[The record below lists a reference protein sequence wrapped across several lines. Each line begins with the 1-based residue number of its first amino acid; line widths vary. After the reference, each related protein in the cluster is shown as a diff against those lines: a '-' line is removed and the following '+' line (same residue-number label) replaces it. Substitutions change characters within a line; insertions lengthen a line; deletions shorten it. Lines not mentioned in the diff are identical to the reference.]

1 MTKGER
7 RCCPKK
13 KYVPSECV
21 WINSAVFAQLF
32 ARCAQCALLHPGSSW
47 SCHRWP
53 HITMVSGSV
62 CFCCLL
68 SLRAPPKEDW
78 VCACRPLP
86 TPCYS
91 LRSFLMTFCLPGRHQ
106 KMINFDCCFGFQQQI
121 RNEPSKMP
129 SKILMRMNVQKL
141 CNKQEPIY
149 LPRLPSQSLRVQWPF
164 NCCST
169 LPCLNSAGSSCL
181 VETNWI
187 KQEFQSPKAKARH
200 PWNDPN
206 SEKLRQRNV
215 THQGSHQRGRWLS
228 LIQINF
234 GCPEI
239 AESQGAALDHPILGL
254 VSLPHR
260 KKKHAKGDG
269 RDQHAQHCVKHCTPQ
284 LLPTESAVES
294 SAQPGCAWRV
304 PSKVM
309 QTKQLDTAVFSLWDA
324 HKLFPWPEIIK
335 CSCCSYHW
343 LGIQSIQSISR
354 LPPVGRCPPHFE
366 QACLSQDQG
375 EKCCSN

>member
-1 MTKGER
+1 MR
-7 RCCPKK
+7 LNQQCSFC
-13 KYVPSECV
+13 
-21 WINSAVFAQLF
+21 SAFCAMRPVCSSPPRLILILSPLTSYYNGLRICFFFA
-32 ARCAQCALLHPGSSW
+32 
-47 SCHRWP
+47 
-53 HITMVSGSV
+53 V
-62 CFCCLL
+62 CK
-68 SLRAPPKEDW
+68 LRAPPKEDW

-181 VETNWI
+181 VRTHWI
-187 KQEFQSPKAKARH
+187 QHEFQSPKAKTRH

-215 THQGSHQRGRWLS
+215 SHQGSHQRGRWLS

-260 KKKHAKGDG
+260 KKSILKEMGETSMLSIVWNTVPRSFSRQSLQWNLRHSLDVLDAFHQRWCKQRHSCLFTLRCTQTVPMTWNNQVFMLFISLAGNPKHPRA
-269 RDQHAQHCVKHCTPQ
+269 
-284 LLPTESAVES
+284 
-294 SAQPGCAWRV
+294 
-304 PSKVM
+304 
-309 QTKQLDTAVFSLWDA
+309 
-324 HKLFPWPEIIK
+324 
-335 CSCCSYHW
+335 
-343 LGIQSIQSISR
+343 SR
-354 LPPVGRCPPHFE
+354 AFHL
-366 QACLSQDQG
+366 
-375 EKCCSN
+375 